1 MDVAVQSLDLRGAA
15 PEHWPRLAALLNEEE
30 RARAGRFAF
39 EEDRQAYIGA
49 HALLRAELSRRAGGA
64 PQDWRFA
71 AAERGKPFLVDPPQD
86 LRFSMTH
93 TRGMVA
99 VALAEGV
106 EIGVDVEPAH
116 RRAESMK
123 LAERFFAPEEAALLR
138 ALEGEARRDAFFA
151 IWTLKEAVVKATG
164 EGLSR
169 PLNSFVISL
178 DPPGVT
184 MRDVAAGDDWRLAH
198 WRRGAHHFALA
209 GRCADWRPSLSETN
223 IATLLG
229 EPVALSPGAATG
241 LG

>member
-1 MDVAVQSLDLRGAA
+1 MEVAVHALDLRGVA
-15 PEHWPRLAALLNEEE
+15 PEQWPALAALLNAAE
-30 RARAGRFAF
+30 RARAARFAF
-39 EEDRQAYIGA
+39 EEDREAYVAA

-71 AAERGKPFLVDPPQD
+71 AARRGKPFLVDPPGD

-99 VALAEGV
+99 VALTEAI
-106 EIGVDVEPAH
+106 EIGVDVEPAN

-164 EGLSR
+164 EGLFR
-169 PLNSFVISL
+169 PLDSFVISL
-178 DPPGVT
+178 DPPRVT
-184 MRDVAAGDDWRLAH
+184 MRDPAAAGAWSLAH
-198 WRRGAHHFALA
+198 WRRDAHHFALA
-209 GRCADWRPSLSETN
+209 GRCADWR
-223 IATLLG
+223 ATLA
-229 EPVALSPGAATG
+229 ETDPAAL
-241 LG
+241 LRDFR

>member
-1 MDVAVQSLDLRGAA
+1 VDVSVQALDLRGVV
-15 PEHWPRLAALLNEEE
+15 PEQWPALAGMLDEEE
-30 RARAGRFAF
+30 RARAARFAF
-39 EEDRQAYIGA
+39 EEDRQAYIAA
-49 HALLRAELSRRAGGA
+49 HALLRRALSARAGGP

-71 AAERGKPFLVDPPQD
+71 ATKLGKPYLIDPQRD

-99 VALAEGV
+99 VAVTEGF
-106 EIGVDVEPAH
+106 EIGVDVEPAN

-138 ALEGEARRDAFFA
+138 SLEGEARRDAFFT

-169 PLNSFVISL
+169 GLNSFTIFL
-178 DPPGVT
+178 DPPRIS
-184 MRDVAAGDDWRLAH
+184 MSDDPGAWRLEH

-209 GRCADWRPSLSETN
+209 GRCGEWIVSLIELEA
-223 IATLLG
+223 ATLLQ
-229 EPVALSPGAATG
+229 PL
-241 LG
+241 